1 MPTSTNI
8 AIIAGQLVVGGAEK
22 QLYLWLSNLDRER
35 FNPVILTLHPGY
47 GDYWEAPIEKLGIP
61 LIRINQQKNRLA
73 RMNEIVEVLSPFQPK
88 LVHGWHLFSGAY
100 ASLIAPRFKARSLVG
115 IRNVYSAIYN
125 SLELQIALYFTNAFI
140 TNSISTAKELSNRN
154 RKKLKPIYV
163 VPNAVFEDFEP
174 RETVRQKLTQELGL
188 RPDALWLISLGRLVQ
203 FKHFDE
209 LLKIAAALR
218 EKQDNFQLI
227 LIGSGAEESA
237 LRKLSQQLHLEDY
250 VRFTGEIPNAIRL
263 LKGFDIFCMTSLLEG
278 LPNVVMEAA
287 AAGLPIVTWQL
298 PFYEE
303 LLTPDDTALMASP
316 GDRAGFEQAVLK
328 LINDQ
333 SLREELGAAAQAQ
346 ITEKFSLD
354 RYIQNM
360 TRVYETMLQF
370 DSPRDKV

>member
-1 MPTSTNI
+1 MPPPTNI

-22 QLYLWLSNLDRER
+22 QLYLWLANLDRES
-35 FNPVILTLHPGY
+35 FNPIVLTLHPGY
-47 GDYWEAPIEKLGIP
+47 GDYWEKPVEDLGIP
-61 LIRINQQKNRLA
+61 LFRINHRKNRFSRL
-73 RMNEIVEVLSPFQPK
+73 REIRRTLQPFQPQ

-100 ASLIAPRFKARSLVG
+100 ASLVAPRLMAKSLVG
-115 IRNVYSAIYN
+115 IRSSFESIQN
-125 SLELQIALYFTNAFI
+125 SLELRIAERFADAFI
-140 TNSISTAKELSNRN
+140 TNSESAAARIKSE
-154 RKKLKPIYV
+154 KPSVRQVYV
-163 VPNAVFEDFEP
+163 VPNAVIVDFEA
-174 RETVRQKLTQELGL
+174 REAVREKLKQELGL
-188 RPDALWLISLGRLVQ
+188 RPDALWLIAIGRMEQL
-203 FKHFDE
+203 KHFDE
-209 LLKIAAALR
+209 LLEVAASLR
-218 EKQDNFQLI
+218 EKHCNFQLI
-227 LIGSGAEESA
+227 LIGGGAEESY
-237 LRKLSQQLHLEDY
+237 LKQLSQQLRLEDY
-250 VRFTGEIPNAIRL
+250 VRITGEIPNANQW
-263 LKGFDIFCMTSLLEG
+263 LKGFDIFCMPSVSEG

-303 LLTPDDTALMASP
+303 LLTPEETALMAAP

>member
-303 LLTPDDTALMASP
+303 LLTPSETALMAAP

-360 TRVYETMLQF
+360 TRVYETMLQPEP
-370 DSPRDKV
+370 SRGRR

>member
-1 MPTSTNI
+1 MPPPTNI

-22 QLYLWLSNLDRER
+22 QLYLWLANLDRES
-35 FNPVILTLHPGY
+35 FNPIVLTLHPGY
-47 GDYWEAPIEKLGIP
+47 GDYWEKPVEDLGIP
-61 LIRINQQKNRLA
+61 LFRINHRKNRFSRL
-73 RMNEIVEVLSPFQPK
+73 REIRRTLQPFQPQ

-100 ASLIAPRFKARSLVG
+100 ASLVAPRFKAKSLVG
-115 IRNVYSAIYN
+115 IRSSFESIQN
-125 SLELQIALYFTNAFI
+125 SLELRIAERFADAFI
-140 TNSISTAKELSNRN
+140 TNSESAAARIKSE
-154 RKKLKPIYV
+154 KPSVRQVYV
-163 VPNAVFEDFEP
+163 VPNAVIVDFEA
-174 RETVRQKLTQELGL
+174 REAVREKLKQELGL
-188 RPDALWLISLGRLVQ
+188 RPDALWLIAIGRMEQL
-203 FKHFDE
+203 KHFDE
-209 LLKIAAALR
+209 LLEVAASLR
-218 EKQDNFQLI
+218 EKHCNFQLI
-227 LIGSGAEESA
+227 LIGGGAEESY
-237 LRKLSQQLHLEDY
+237 LKQLSQQLRLEDY
-250 VRFTGEIPNAIRL
+250 VRITGEIPNANQW
-263 LKGFDIFCMTSLLEG
+263 LKGFDIFCMPSVSEG

-303 LLTPDDTALMASP
+303 LLTPSETALMAAP

>member
-1 MPTSTNI
+1 MPPPTNI

-22 QLYLWLSNLDRER
+22 QLYLWLANLDRES
-35 FNPVILTLHPGY
+35 FNPIVLTLHPGY
-47 GDYWEAPIEKLGIP
+47 GDYWEKPVEDLGIP
-61 LIRINQQKNRLA
+61 LFRINHRKNRFSRL
-73 RMNEIVEVLSPFQPK
+73 REIRRTLQPFQPQ

-100 ASLIAPRFKARSLVG
+100 ASLVAPRFKAKSLVG
-115 IRNVYSAIYN
+115 IRSSFESIQN
-125 SLELQIALYFTNAFI
+125 SLELRIAERFADAFI
-140 TNSISTAKELSNRN
+140 TNSESAAARIKSE
-154 RKKLKPIYV
+154 KPSVRQVYV
-163 VPNAVFEDFEP
+163 VPNAVIVDFEA
-174 RETVRQKLTQELGL
+174 REAVREKLKQELGL
-188 RPDALWLISLGRLVQ
+188 RPDALWLIAIGRMEQL
-203 FKHFDE
+203 KHFDE
-209 LLKIAAALR
+209 LLEVAASLR
-218 EKQDNFQLI
+218 EKHCNFQLI
-227 LIGSGAEESA
+227 LIGGGAEESNLKQLSRQ
-237 LRKLSQQLHLEDY
+237 LRLEDY
-250 VRFTGEIPNAIRL
+250 VRITGEIPNANRW
-263 LKGFDIFCMTSLLEG
+263 LKGFDIFCMPSVSEG

-303 LLTPDDTALMASP
+303 LLTPEETALMAAP

-360 TRVYETMLQF
+360 TRVYEMMLQF

>member
-22 QLYLWLSNLDRER
+22 QLYLWLANLDRER
-35 FNPVILTLHPGY
+35 FNPIVLTLHPGY
-47 GDYWEAPIEKLGIP
+47 GDYWEKPVEDLGIP
-61 LIRINQQKNRLA
+61 LFRINHRKNRFSRL
-73 RMNEIVEVLSPFQPK
+73 REIRRTLQPFQPQ

-100 ASLIAPRFKARSLVG
+100 ASLVAPRFKAKSLVG
-115 IRNVYSAIYN
+115 IRSSFESIQN
-125 SLELQIALYFTNAFI
+125 SLELRIAERFADAFI
-140 TNSISTAKELSNRN
+140 TNSESAAARIKSE
-154 RKKLKPIYV
+154 KPSVRQVYV
-163 VPNAVFEDFEP
+163 VPNAVIVDFEA
-174 RETVRQKLTQELGL
+174 REAVREKLKQELGL
-188 RPDALWLISLGRLVQ
+188 RPDALWLIAIGRMEQL
-203 FKHFDE
+203 KHFDE
-209 LLKIAAALR
+209 LLEVAASLR
-218 EKQDNFQLI
+218 EKHCNFQLI
-227 LIGSGAEESA
+227 LIGGGAEESY
-237 LRKLSQQLHLEDY
+237 LKQLSQQLRLEDY
-250 VRFTGEIPNAIRL
+250 VRITGEIPNANRW
-263 LKGFDIFCMTSLLEG
+263 LKGFDIFCMPSVSEG

-303 LLTPDDTALMASP
+303 LLTPDETALMAAP

-360 TRVYETMLQF
+360 TRVYEMMLQF

>member
-263 LKGFDIFCMTSLLEG
+263 LKGFDIFCG
-278 LPNVVMEAA
+278 
-287 AAGLPIVTWQL
+287 
-298 PFYEE
+298 
-303 LLTPDDTALMASP
+303 
-316 GDRAGFEQAVLK
+316 
-328 LINDQ
+328 
-333 SLREELGAAAQAQ
+333 
-346 ITEKFSLD
+346 
-354 RYIQNM
+354 
-360 TRVYETMLQF
+360 
-370 DSPRDKV
+370 